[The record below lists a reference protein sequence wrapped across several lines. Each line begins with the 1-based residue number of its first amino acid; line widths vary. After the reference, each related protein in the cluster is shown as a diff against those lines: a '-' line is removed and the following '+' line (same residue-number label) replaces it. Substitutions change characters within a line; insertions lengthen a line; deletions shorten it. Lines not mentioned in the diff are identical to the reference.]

1 MNESNKTVGEKDL
14 AMAIGILGLIALA
27 AIIIEIVT

>member
-1 MNESNKTVGEKDL
+1 MTDSNKSIGEKDL
-14 AMAIGILGLIALA
+14 TFAIGILGVIALA